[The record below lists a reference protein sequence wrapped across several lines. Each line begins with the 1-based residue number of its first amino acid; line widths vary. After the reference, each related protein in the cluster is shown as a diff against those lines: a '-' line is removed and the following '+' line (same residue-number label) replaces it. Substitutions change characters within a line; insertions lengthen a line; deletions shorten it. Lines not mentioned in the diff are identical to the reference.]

1 MKTLAISATLLLA
14 SAGLWAT
21 HLPSPNPINGAF
33 IVMCCAAGMTFRAL
47 MTVEADR
54 G

>member
-1 MKTLAISATLLLA
+1 MKTLTFSTLALFA

-47 MTVEADR
+47 MNVEVDR